1 MKKLRMYKVTVDLA
15 RGYFEV
21 TPHGFWTLDTM
32 ADFARELEQTVR
44 RIRATGRTPVS
55 LCDLSDAMVQSQDV
69 VAAFIQ
75 MMQNP
80 AVRSGRVA
88 VYTPGA
94 LTRFQAIRANQD
106 HEEFRFFT
114 CKDEARAWLFAPQ
127 G

>member
-1 MKKLRMYKVTVDLA
+1 MYKVTVDLA

-21 TPHGFWTLDTM
+21 TPHGFWTLDTI
-32 ADFARELEQTVR
+32 ADFARELEQTVH

-55 LCDLSDAMVQSQDV
+55 LCDLSGAMIQSQEV

-94 LTRFQAIRANQD
+94 LTRFQAVRANQD

-114 CKDEARAWLFAPQ
+114 CKEAARTWLFAPQ
-127 G
+127 E